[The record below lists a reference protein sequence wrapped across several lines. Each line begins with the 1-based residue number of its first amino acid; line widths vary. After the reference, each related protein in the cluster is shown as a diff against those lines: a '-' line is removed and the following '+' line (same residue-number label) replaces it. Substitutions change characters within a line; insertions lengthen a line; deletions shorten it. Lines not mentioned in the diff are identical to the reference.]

1 MIIGH
6 CSPGSSFISNDD
18 HSKAYEISDVIS
30 TIRPALKGRS
40 TIYLTPCNTAVR
52 SGSNPSFQTQFTMAM
67 SKEVMGNDQLKRSS
81 ETLIIGTDSASVP
94 AKGKVLT
101 TGQSCSRVKAKNDA
115 ISKVGEI
122 NEAKFLKGQKN

>member
-1 MIIGH
+1 
-6 CSPGSSFISNDD
+6 
-18 HSKAYEISDVIS
+18 
-30 TIRPALKGRS
+30 
-40 TIYLTPCNTAVR
+40 
-52 SGSNPSFQTQFTMAM
+52 MAM